1 MTVEETGEENGDG
14 LAQGHND
21 GEDRSTEL
29 VDGVEDEELAACRA
43 HGQQHG
49 MKGKLGVACHE
60 GHRVEEGTLL
70 QQRADSE
77 EAGEQVYP
85 EHHLH

>member
-1 MTVEETGEENGDG
+1 MTIEETGEKNGDG

-70 QQRADSE
+70 QQ
-77 EAGEQVYP
+77 
-85 EHHLH
+85 